1 MYVGSDF
8 TCAIHESLFHDVPMV
23 GTKSVRGTLLDEFV
37 YSILVST
44 TDLRLADLTSSGLMK
59 IDAPRALTECNPDGY
74 PETVRWAQSIH
85 RDNPAL
91 VGLLWVSRRYNE
103 GRAMVL
109 FGDRI
114 AKGILQV
121 QHGPIPLRYFE
132 TEIDDIAARCD
143 IDITRR

>member
-8 TCAIHESLFHDVPMV
+8 TCALHESIFHDVPMRGV
-23 GTKSVRGTLLDEFV
+23 KSISDSRLDEFV
-37 YSILVST
+37 YSILVPRAN
-44 TDLRLADLTSSGLMK
+44 LRLADLTSAGLMK
-59 IDAPRALTECNPDGY
+59 INAPRSLTECELDGY

-91 VGLLWVSRRYNE
+91 AGLLWVSRRYNE

-114 AKGILQV
+114 AQGTLKI

-132 TEIDDIAARCD
+132 TEIDNIAARCD
-143 IDITRR
+143 IDIIRR